1 MDCLYKK
8 RCSLPFLEIGEN
20 FKRFQ
25 YFDFETDFLANENL
39 FQKTEVPFLV
49 ESTNIENASFPY
61 TKLPYPKLMLRQIR

>member
-1 MDCLYKK
+1 MT
-8 RCSLPFLEIGEN
+8 IAEN

-49 ESTNIENASFPY
+49 ESTNIENAY
-61 TKLPYPKLMLRQIR
+61 LHTKLPYQKLMLLRQIR